1 MLSWRPR
8 LEAMLGIQIQSW
20 PKGPNLIILK
30 GREFTFEEFLGWLS
44 FLVLSGLG
52 AVVLR
57 FSREQS
63 GFTDIRSWRK
73 RVGVEP
79 TIRPAKD
86 RIAGFEGR
94 EGHRT
99 NFASAIDSTDLS
111 EQLEIGS
118 KPPSRSFVSLSP
130 QEPAKIFV
138 LVGSKVIYTRSY
150 GGGPASFHR
159 FF

>member
-63 GFTDIRSWRK
+63 GLQILEVGGSVWESNPSCKARK
-73 RVGVEP
+73 SLNYLSRGLQIGNNWEQNRGYFFDCLPLRIPNHMPVDSKSNSSVGM
-79 TIRPAKD
+79 TKLFLRHL
-86 RIAGFEGR
+86 RR
-94 EGHRT
+94 C
-99 NFASAIDSTDLS
+99 AS
-111 EQLEIGS
+111 
-118 KPPSRSFVSLSP
+118 
-130 QEPAKIFV
+130 
-138 LVGSKVIYTRSY
+138 
-150 GGGPASFHR
+150 
-159 FF
+159 

>member
-1 MLSWRPR
+1 MDTG
-8 LEAMLGIQIQSW
+8 AAG
-20 PKGPNLIILK
+20 
-30 GREFTFEEFLGWLS
+30 
-44 FLVLSGLG
+44 GLG
-52 AVVLR
+52 EGHPENVVKSPKSATPTLR
-57 FSREQS
+57 KRNYTCNNRIDTGE
-63 GFTDIRSWRK
+63 IWRK

-79 TIRPAKD
+79 TIRPAND